1 MLGRILALG
10 RYTAVLAVIGSFI
23 GSIILYLYGVYDLIL
38 IVQDISTYWRDPDAL
53 QKFLITDMIG
63 RIDIFLLGTV
73 LYIIA
78 VGLYELFIKDD
89 LPLPAW
95 IQIHDLDDLKEKLIT
110 GVIVVLAVYFLSQA
124 LKPEAQEYLLDQG
137 LAIGV
142 IIAALTFYLRVK
154 GGHEKSGSK

>member
-95 IQIHDLDDLKEKLIT
+95 IQIHDLDCLISA
-110 GVIVVLAVYFLSQA
+110 GIIQDIPPGRCNQRMSPWDIFEIWIVGRLNPYN
-124 LKPEAQEYLLDQG
+124 KG
-137 LAIGV
+137 LQ
-142 IIAALTFYLRVK
+142 F
-154 GGHEKSGSK
+154 H